1 MAAAGGRCSASSIDC
16 LAGGIGWVGE
26 GGVVGTVVREP
37 ELAMAIDSAGAGGGA
52 SGGFFSGV
60 KEAASNDGGGKEV
73 RAGGVA
79 DCLGCCCC
87 CLPRPGWEEGGY
99 NDLRWCQGAT
109 PRYRMR
115 GLHTM
120 VVNSERMVNNELLDI
135 PSWTPRRRA
144 TCMATALFGPG
155 RTPPCV
161 WWWSCLALR

>member
-26 GGVVGTVVREP
+26 VGVVGTVVREP

-60 KEAASNDGGGKEV
+60 KEAASNGGGGKEV

-99 NDLRWCQGAT
+99 NDLNQKTSYLYGYGSLCFW
-109 PRYRMR
+109 PDPSMR
-115 GLHTM
+115 LM
-120 VVNSERMVNNELLDI
+120 VVVS
-135 PSWTPRRRA
+135 
-144 TCMATALFGPG
+144 C
-155 RTPPCV
+155 PP
-161 WWWSCLALR
+161 LT